1 MPRVWRGVGGR
12 TATRSSKERGYGMTA
27 VEYLGILSDARYT
40 SPLPPGYPRGK
51 REPPREATF

>member
-1 MPRVWRGVGGR
+1 MPRVWRGVGSYGDQ
-12 TATRSSKERGYGMTA
+12 ERGDGMTA